1 MHERVGRW
9 RGVVG
14 CAAVL
19 LMLTVVPSGRAAG
32 QWKGPTKDAE
42 GKPEAPV
49 PLPELRVR
57 EELFR
62 PTPPDFPGT
71 VNVVPK
77 EELERIHPSHAG
89 EVLQRVP
96 GVVYVDE
103 DGRGLKPDIGLR
115 GLNPT
120 RSRNVLLL
128 VDGVPIQPSLYGDP
142 AAYYNVPVQRLER
155 VEVIKG
161 GSALLYGAN
170 TVGGV
175 INYITKQPPEKP
187 LEFAIRESFGSYN
200 AFTSDVSAGGIAGSL
215 GYLGSFLRRQG
226 DGFRDNLD
234 FAVNDGTLKLRGDL
248 GDRSDLTFNF
258 NYHDEDE
265 GTAGG
270 LTPEQFRRNIHFNP
284 TLDDRFEAVRL
295 AGDLTYAR
303 SLGSYGAIRATVFGN
318 FFERNWF
325 IAGLST
331 TQNDQFRRKFDVFGF
346 EPQYT
351 LTYSLP
357 GLAPSTLTTGLRIY
371 VDRETDRAV
380 RGRSPKAR
388 SGTTIENA
396 ELKTVAYAVYAQ
408 NEFGLTERL
417 KVTPGLRLEFIR
429 LTRDDFVRSRN
440 GESIDNEPIPAL
452 GASYRVADGT
462 FVFASVQRSFKAP
475 EFREAIDPRTGTD
488 QDLAAQR
495 GRNYEVGVRANPID
509 WFSAETSLFW
519 LDFDNQVVS
528 EGGRL
533 VNAQKT
539 RHRGIEASF
548 SLGVTELLRGPL
560 GIGLPHWAG
569 DLGVYYSLT
578 FLDTEFRQG
587 QFEGNRLPFAPSHQH
602 YWSVRHTHP
611 IGLATSLDGRL
622 VGEQFPDSANTRPE
636 NAAGTL
642 GVIPGYTVW
651 DLNLEYRWKSWGSA
665 FFAVKNLFDNRYFT
679 FRGNLA
685 GSPGIFPSPDRTLE
699 GGLSFRF

>member
-1 MHERVGRW
+1 MTHARIEWW
-9 RGVVG
+9 RMLIGG
-14 CAAVL
+14 AAVFLTL
-19 LMLTVVPSGRAAG
+19 LPAVPAAAQSGPPA
-32 QWKGPTKDAE
+32 KEAE
-42 GKPEAPV
+42 GKAEAPV

-57 EELFR
+57 DELFR
-62 PTPPDFPGT
+62 ATPPDFPGT

-77 EELERIHPSHAG
+77 EELERRHPAHTG
-89 EVLQRVP
+89 EVLQQVP
-96 GVVYVDE
+96 GVVYIDE

-155 VEVIKG
+155 IEVIKG

-175 INYITKQPPEKP
+175 VNYVTRRPPDKP
-187 LEFAIRESFGSYN
+187 LEIAVRESLGSHN
-200 AFTSDVSAGGIAGSL
+200 AFTSDLSAGGTVGPL

-226 DGFRDNLD
+226 DGFRDRLD
-234 FAVNDGTLKLRGDL
+234 YAVNDGALKLRGDL
-248 GDRSDLTFNF
+248 ADHSDLTFGF

-270 LTPEQFRRNIHFNP
+270 LTPDQFRHNLRFNP
-284 TLDDRFEAVRL
+284 TPNDRFESVRVG
-295 AGDLTYAR
+295 GDLTYAK
-303 SLGSYGAIRATVFGN
+303 SLGGAGAVRATMFGS

-357 GLAPSTLTTGLRIY
+357 GLAPSTLTTGVRVYL
-371 VDRETDRAV
+371 DRETDRQV
-380 RGRSPKAR
+380 RGQSPKAR

-396 ELKTVAYAVYAQ
+396 ELGTVAYAVYAQ
-408 NEFGLTERL
+408 NEFGVTDRL
-417 KVTPGLRLEFIR
+417 KITPGLRLEFIR
-429 LTRDDFVRSRN
+429 LTRDDFVRARS
-440 GESIDNEPIPAL
+440 GESASQEPIPAL
-452 GASYRVADGT
+452 GASYRIADGT
-462 FVFASVQRSFKAP
+462 FVFAGVQRSFKAP
-475 EFREAIDPRTGTD
+475 EFREAIDPTTGTD

-495 GRNYEVGVRANPID
+495 GINYELGLRANPID

-533 VNAQKT
+533 VNAQAT
-539 RHRGIEASF
+539 RHKGIEAS
-548 SLGVTELLRGPL
+548 LGLGLTRLLRGPFRL
-560 GIGLPHWAG
+560 ALPEWLG
-569 DLGVYYSLT
+569 DLGLHYALT
-578 FLDTEFRQG
+578 LLDTEFTRG
-587 QFEGNRLPFAPSHQH
+587 QFEGNRLPFAPGSQH
-602 YWSVRHTHP
+602 YWSLRHTHP

-651 DLNLEYRWKSWGSA
+651 DANLEYRWKTWGSA
-665 FFAVKNLFDNRYFT
+665 FFAVRNLFDNRYFT

-685 GSPGIFPSPDRTLE
+685 GSPGIFPSPDRTFE